1 MFDLGFHQQID
12 LATDRL
18 SNGRIGQLWGLLT
31 IRPDN
36 IGAVLE
42 PDSGCTFTILRGGV
56 LKERGS
62 QLECVQKFLQNCK
75 TQFLNCKDTVEMG
88 SNIKLKVFSYT
99 EMC

>member
-42 PDSGCTFTILRGGV
+42 PDSGCTFTILRGGA

-62 QLECVQKFLQNCK
+62 QLECVQNFYKTAKHSFKLQK
-75 TQFLNCKDTVEMG
+75 HSLRWVQILNWLVG
-88 SNIKLKVFSYT
+88 VFKY
-99 EMC
+99 

>member
-42 PDSGCTFTILRGGV
+42 LDSGCTFTILRGGV

-62 QLECVQKFLQNCK
+62 QLECVQNSYK
-75 TQFLNCKDTVEMG
+75 TAKHSF
-88 SNIKLKVFSYT
+88 
-99 EMC
+99 

>member
-12 LATDRL
+12 LATDWL

-42 PDSGCTFTILRGGV
+42 PDSGCTFTILRGGA

-62 QLECVQKFLQNCK
+62 QLECVQILTKLQN
-75 TQFLNCKDTVEMG
+75 TVF
-88 SNIKLKVFSYT
+88 KLQGHSRDGFKY
-99 EMC
+99 